1 MIYYVLQTLSTAI
14 FTTVSTIWMVEETI
28 INLMM
33 SCSLM
38 ALRIACHPMML
49 IPMLLGTYYVIRK
62 IWLRRRPPVEGV
74 EGTGTAGMRSLQMPR
89 TPRVGSYRSVGSI
102 SSRSNDSY
110 DYEMS
115 EEEAARKR
123 S

>member
-1 MIYYVLQTLSTAI
+1 MIYYVLQTVSTAL

-33 SCSLM
+33 TCSLM

-62 IWLRRRPPVEGV
+62 IWLRRRPPVEG
-74 EGTGTAGMRSLQMPR
+74 EGPGMRSLPR
-89 TPRVGSYRSVGSI
+89 TPRIGSYRSIGSI
-102 SSRSNDSY
+102 SARSNDSY

-115 EEEAARKR
+115 EEEARKR